1 MKYRSG
7 GKNMKKQRKIG
18 IIVLLGISF
27 LLTMLTIENYAVDD
41 EKNNT
46 NIQNSTNTQTNAT
59 NKVENNTNNVNQE
72 IKKSNN
78 ANLSNLGIRPH
89 DFTGFRYGTTT
100 YEVAVPEDTEEVE
113 VYAQAQHEKA
123 TVTGTGKKQLKIGE
137 NKVEVV
143 VTAEDGTKKTYTINI
158 IRDILQET
166 AESNEEGVNP
176 KEENGL
182 SNLKINDLELSPEF
196 KTDIYEYRV
205 KYIGEDTKLQIEA
218 KPTAENYVVDVI
230 GNQDLEEGENTIT
243 ILVSEKNGDNVAT
256 YQVIVNKSLVDL
268 EAIAKAEAQ
277 KKELQQKI
285 LWGAIAVIVILGII
299 AIFLI
304 RRKRKSS
311 IGKDWEEDSYEKE
324 EETSYQEDIPKALR
338 KKKNKKDV
346 DLEEDELIENM
357 PKDVLKERFLNNYS
371 NYEEDRPVKKRKS
384 KGKRF
389 KEE

>member
-1 MKYRSG
+1 
-7 GKNMKKQRKIG
+7 MKKQRKIG

-304 RRKRKSS
+304 RRKRKIS

>member
-304 RRKRKSS
+304 RRKRKIS

>member
-1 MKYRSG
+1 
-7 GKNMKKQRKIG
+7 MKKQRKIG